1 MANDESQIR
10 RYEFKK
16 ALTEIKDLRGRGTE
30 LISLYIPPD
39 KQIWDVVQYLREE
52 FSTSS
57 NIKSKSTRKNVLSAI
72 ESIMSRLKYYK
83 SPPPTGLV
91 FFVGHV
97 ATRGDQ
103 TEMYT
108 RIVEPPEPIQT
119 FSLDIIDSM
128 AESTFFLVDF
138 DFMLDDVENSS
149 LRYCTTSHICL
160 SGGM

>member
-83 SPPPTGLV
+83 SPPPT
-91 FFVGHV
+91 
-97 ATRGDQ
+97 DS
-103 TEMYT
+103 Y
-108 RIVEPPEPIQT
+108 
-119 FSLDIIDSM
+119 SL
-128 AESTFFLVDF
+128 
-138 DFMLDDVENSS
+138 
-149 LRYCTTSHICL
+149 
-160 SGGM
+160 